1 MDYTVYQNE
10 LRIREFID
18 LINYEYKFNFSRH
31 SNSRFRR
38 EIKTS
43 WLLNGMRDD
52 ILDEMD
58 ESVKNGNI
66 DGFTWIQICDSAQDA
81 EWYTDLSSS
90 DRYNYR
96 GKPSYYAA
104 YTDHNG
110 FQIDRDGFVRVYT
123 DGSCFRN
130 GSDDNAAGGVGVW
143 FNYHHPK

>member
-1 MDYTVYQNE
+1 MSYAIYQHE

-18 LINYEYKFNFSRH
+18 IINYEYKINFSRH

-38 EIKTS
+38 ETKTN

-52 ILDEMD
+52 IWDAINV
-58 ESVKNGNI
+58 SVKNGNT
-66 DGFTWIQICDSAQDA
+66 DGFTWTQICDSAQDA

-90 DRYNYR
+90 DQFKYR
-96 GKPSYYAA
+96 GKPSYPA

-110 FQIDRDGFVRVYT
+110 FQMDRDGFVRVYT

-130 GSDDNAAGGVGVW
+130 GSDTNAAGGVGVW
-143 FNYHHPK
+143 FNHHHPK